1 MGFFDHLQK
10 GGAFSLKPQKP
21 QVRKIVQSRST
32 PSSSSNTP
40 ERTTSRVYSSSE
52 KRRNLGRSISRD
64 PDRSTSSSRTPPSR
78 VRKRQTPEQRLS
90 SDDDDGT
97 DDTDASFEVRKR
109 ARTGESAEPDPDR
122 RVRSL
127 KAFSEEDAQEFE
139 MVHAADITSVQKAG
153 QFMPAFEASEN
164 SEDVLLQ
171 YPSASQKE
179 RYSILF
185 KVCIRCPLIS
195 IQ

>member
-1 MGFFDHLQK
+1 M
-10 GGAFSLKPQKP
+10 
-21 QVRKIVQSRST
+21 
-32 PSSSSNTP
+32 
-40 ERTTSRVYSSSE
+40 
-52 KRRNLGRSISRD
+52 
-64 PDRSTSSSRTPPSR
+64 
-78 VRKRQTPEQRLS
+78 RKRQTPEQRLS

-109 ARTGESAEPDPDR
+109 ARTGDSAEPDPDR
-122 RVRSL
+122 HVRSL
-127 KAFSEEDAQEFE
+127 KAFSEEDAQGFE

-153 QFMPAFEASEN
+153 QFTPAFEASEN

-185 KVCIRCPLIS
+185 GVCVS
-195 IQ
+195 DVH